1 MNGLRLFFVTQIKKA
16 KLMVEEDFETYCM
29 LKQLF
34 TFLSTAQITQIKEK
48 LFEKISN
55 IKRSLLN
62 QNHSFIVE
70 TLLFGS
76 NGLNNED
83 NELVIESTT
92 FKQITTSLEI
102 FMSHTLCIRCV

>member
-1 MNGLRLFFVTQIKKA
+1 MNRLRLFFVTQIKKA

-34 TFLSTAQITQIKEK
+34 TFLFTAQITQIKEK

-55 IKRSLLN
+55 IKRSILN
-62 QNHSFIVE
+62 QNHSLIVE

-76 NGLNNED
+76 SGLNDED
-83 NELVIESTT
+83 NELVIESAT
-92 FKQITTSLEI
+92 FKQITISLEI
-102 FMSHTLCIRCV
+102 LN